1 MMENDEKRTVSVIV
15 PYKNEDGKVFIFLQ
29 KRDKDAKRAPG
40 LFGFFGGGRENNET
54 PEETLLRETKE
65 ELDFVPNNINY
76 FGKYILPKTIVD
88 VFTTKVGANFENEIK
103 ILEGEYGKWFGENN
117 FKNEREFI
125 TGDLKILEELYNKL

>member
-1 MMENDEKRTVSVIV
+1 MENDEKRTVSVIV

-29 KRDKDAKRAPG
+29 KRDKYVKRAPG
-40 LFGFFGGGRENNET
+40 RFGFFGGGRENNET

-103 ILEGEYGKWFGENN
+103 ILEGEYGKWFTENDFN
-117 FKNEREFI
+117 NERDFI